1 MSSSN
6 RRRSPTPTIVHSE
19 SLTSFSTISEE
30 DEYQPKQQEQ
40 SKQSI
45 ILQIANST
53 LFKRRLSRQSSLSW
67 GHKPSKWIGA
77 SCFLFILPIPL
88 LLRACCPISACLMGL
103 VTISS
108 YYSDHLY
115 TGKSMTKFAFI

>member
-1 MSSSN
+1 MSS
-6 RRRSPTPTIVHSE
+6 RRSIIPPSA
-19 SLTSFSTISEE
+19 SLSSFSTISEE

-53 LFKRRLSRQSSLSW
+53 TFKRRLSRQSSLSW
-67 GHKPSKWIGA
+67 GYKPSKWIGA

-88 LLRACCPISACLMGL
+88 LLRACCPLSACLLGL
-103 VTISS
+103 VTIF
-108 YYSDHLY
+108 L
-115 TGKSMTKFAFI
+115 TTFILESPYAYFTFFDDVANQMF